1 MQVAFTYEEGN
12 GGTKKVNIVIKI
24 QGKKGWLMVGVDD
37 NDNRRK
43 IKITSKNTAY
53 LMECC

>member
-24 QGKKGWLMVGVDD
+24 QRKKGWLMVGVDD

-43 IKITSKNTAY
+43 IKITSKNAAY